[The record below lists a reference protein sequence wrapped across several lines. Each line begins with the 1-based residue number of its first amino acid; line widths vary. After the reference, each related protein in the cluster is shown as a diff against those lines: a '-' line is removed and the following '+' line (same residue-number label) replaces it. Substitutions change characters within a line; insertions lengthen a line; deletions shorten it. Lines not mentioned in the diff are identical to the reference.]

1 MTSLTLVVPAV
12 VWFRA
17 RRVLLSRRRCCLV
30 VVVVAVAA
38 AAVVGLAVLLL
49 LAVLWLL
56 AAVSVVV
63 LCRIPTMTLILLR
76 LQLGLL
82 RWLLARLLRCNLP
95 WFHWG

>member
-1 MTSLTLVVPAV
+1 MTSLTLAVPAV

-17 RRVLLSRRRCCLV
+17 RRVLLSKRRCCL

-38 AAVVGLAVLLL
+38 AAVVGLAVLLV

-63 LCRIPTMTLILLR
+63 LCRIPMMTLILLR
-76 LQLGLL
+76 FQLGLL
-82 RWLLARLLRCNLP
+82 RLLLAWAALR
-95 WFHWG
+95 